1 VKEIESLAELMEHLD
16 EARSLADVVVQG
28 LDLRGES
35 ARLLDVTLAG
45 ATFLGCDLADEVLAA
60 AHRAGALVFP
70 GIPNVP
76 YAPYRGRLYSVE
88 ELYAGFEPERP
99 ESYAHTLDA
108 RIYQHFLRTGGPK
121 PSTILETLA
130 RRLHDHAITDAMRDL
145 LYDVHQPR
153 RIVAIMG
160 GHAMPRGSADYAR
173 VARIAR
179 ELAERGFFMV
189 SGGGPGAME
198 ATHLGVWFAGR
209 EDGELDAAL
218 AILGRAPTYD
228 HSEWLSR
235 AFEVRTRHPPAE
247 LLPSLSVPTWLY
259 GHEPPNAFATHTAKY
274 FANSVR
280 EDGLLTI
287 ATAGVVFAPGT
298 AGTIQEVFQDA
309 CQNHYKTVGVVSP
322 MIFLGEG
329 YWKWTRPVFPL
340 LAQLAA
346 GREYAQFLAITDDEA
361 EVVAALERYSAANPP
376 GAFR

>member
-1 VKEIESLAELMEHLD
+1 MKEIESLEELGAHLD
-16 EARSLADVVVQG
+16 VNGSLTDVVVQG
-28 LDLRGES
+28 LDLRGMT
-35 ARLLDVTLAG
+35 ARLLAVPLGG
-45 ATFLGCDLADEVLAA
+45 ATFLGCDVEDSVLLA

-70 GIPNVP
+70 GIPDVP

-88 ELYAGFEPERP
+88 ELYDGFDPERP
-99 ESYAHTLDA
+99 ESYVHTLDA
-108 RIYQHFLRTGGPK
+108 RVYQHFLRTGGPK
-121 PSTILETLA
+121 PASILETLA

-145 LYDVHQPR
+145 LYDVLQPR

-160 GHAMPRGSADYAR
+160 GHDMPRGSADYGR

-209 EDGELDAAL
+209 DDSELDAAL
-218 AILGRAPTYD
+218 AILARAPTYD
-228 HSEWLSR
+228 HREWLAR
-235 AFEVRTRHPPAE
+235 AFEVRRDLPAAE

-280 EDGLLTI
+280 EEGLLTI
-287 ATAGVVFAPGT
+287 ATAGVVFAPGN

-309 CQNHYKTVGVVSP
+309 CQNHYQTVGVVSP

-329 YWKWTRPVFPL
+329 YWKWNRPVFPL

-346 GREYAQFLAITDDEA
+346 GREYAQFLAITDDEN

-376 GAFR
+376 AAFG